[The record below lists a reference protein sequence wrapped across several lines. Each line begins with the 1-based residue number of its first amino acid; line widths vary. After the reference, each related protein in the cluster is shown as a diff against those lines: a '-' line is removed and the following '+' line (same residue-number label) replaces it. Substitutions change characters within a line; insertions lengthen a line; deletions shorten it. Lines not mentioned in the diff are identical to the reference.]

1 MRISY
6 HIVGAFLLVTLS
18 FGAAYTLVSH
28 ERDSAVLD
36 AEHRA
41 KRLVTFFQT
50 HVASTFRYADDYIK
64 MIRLEFRRT
73 GSLDG
78 VRKLMRQVPPDNNIL
93 SHVTIMNADAVP
105 VLLSTGR
112 QERRIKPGIHA
123 RDRDYFNFQ
132 KASAKDQ
139 VFISMARKGR
149 NTGLV
154 TVRLVRRIADGEGNF
169 QGVIFAAVKAEQL
182 LAFFKTTRM
191 GPNSSATLVGLDK
204 VIRLRVTDKLE
215 GVGRKIEASLLWQK
229 LKESPVGVY
238 HQTSIVDGTP
248 RIWAYRKLDTIPVVA
263 VIGAAIP
270 DALAAIGVHEVYIY
284 AIAGLISLIVC
295 ALLFLS
301 IREKVAADK
310 SEILQAT
317 FENMNQG
324 IAVFDARHRLAA
336 FNGKF
341 AEITELPDDF
351 LRIGLTREEVL
362 RFRASQKAFGDEDV
376 ETIISDKSAQ
386 SRRSLRHERTLPNGR
401 IYVYERAILPDGG
414 YISTVTDVT
423 ADREA
428 KHRLEQAQKMEAV
441 GQLTGGVAHDFNNLL
456 AVIMGNAELLAAGPE
471 NAAALI
477 DNISRSAKRGAE
489 LTQRLLA
496 FSRNQPLH
504 PQPVDMSE
512 LIANMRALLE
522 RTLGETIEISWDM
535 ASGLWQASADPGQ
548 VENALLNLALNARDA
563 MPGGG
568 KLAVACA
575 NTHLDGDGPGENFEI
590 AAGDYVVL
598 AVADTGTGMTD
609 EVLNHAFE
617 PFYTTKEVGQ
627 GSGLGLSMVYGF
639 AKQSGGHVTIDSEVG
654 KGTTVRLY
662 LPRALA
668 GVSTE
673 ADSGGEKVPM
683 GRGETVLVV
692 EDDVDV
698 RDLVEAMI
706 DSLGYRVIT
715 ASTAAEAQTALECQE
730 IDLVLSDVILPGGV
744 NGPAF
749 VKEARHRHPGLR
761 VVFMS
766 GYPAD
771 AANQDGALGR
781 NDELLNK
788 PFRKKAIAEAL
799 HEALN

>member
-1 MRISY
+1 
-6 HIVGAFLLVTLS
+6 
-18 FGAAYTLVSH
+18 
-28 ERDSAVLD
+28 
-36 AEHRA
+36 
-41 KRLVTFFQT
+41 
-50 HVASTFRYADDYIK
+50 
-64 MIRLEFRRT
+64 
-73 GSLDG
+73 
-78 VRKLMRQVPPDNNIL
+78 
-93 SHVTIMNADAVP
+93 
-105 VLLSTGR
+105 
-112 QERRIKPGIHA
+112 
-123 RDRDYFNFQ
+123 
-132 KASAKDQ
+132 
-139 VFISMARKGR
+139 
-149 NTGLV
+149 LV

-617 PFYTTKEVGQ
+617 PFTPPRKWARAA
-627 GSGLGLSMVYGF
+627 GLAFPWSM
-639 AKQSGGHVTIDSEVG
+639 ASPSNPA
-654 KGTTVRLY
+654 GTS
-662 LPRALA
+662 P
-668 GVSTE
+668 
-673 ADSGGEKVPM
+673 
-683 GRGETVLVV
+683 
-692 EDDVDV
+692 
-698 RDLVEAMI
+698 
-706 DSLGYRVIT
+706 
-715 ASTAAEAQTALECQE
+715 STA
-730 IDLVLSDVILPGGV
+730 
-744 NGPAF
+744 
-749 VKEARHRHPGLR
+749 K
-761 VVFMS
+761 
-766 GYPAD
+766 
-771 AANQDGALGR
+771 
-781 NDELLNK
+781 
-788 PFRKKAIAEAL
+788 
-799 HEALN
+799 